1 MLFLIRLKIVL
12 ELKNNLRILNLYQE
26 YIVKKTKNKKVPA
39 AISESFKG
47 NSFHPAILESIAE
60 GIVVI
65 GLDRKII
72 FVNKMA
78 RDLIGIKDDVPEGK
92 QCSDIIRTDLC
103 KNNCPVES
111 SGTPESCASY
121 FMNINL
127 YKSDNESI
135 PLCLNVAPLYDGN
148 GGIAGF
154 IENFRPMS
162 EAVKAIESLKQ
173 TNVVLTQEKDKV
185 DSIIESLA
193 DGVFTVDNQLRIT
206 SFNKGMEILTGFKEA
221 DVNGKQCG
229 DVLSADNCI
238 DNCPFA
244 HTLKIGYGIAN
255 VRERISKKEGDT
267 IPVFMST
274 AFLRDEKGEIE
285 FIATVKDASEIERLR
300 RDVNERYQLSN
311 IIGKSS
317 QMQQIF
323 ELIEVLGDADCSILI
338 EGESGTGK
346 ELASRAIHHESYRRS
361 KPFVKVN
368 CSAIVEGLFES
379 ELFGHV
385 KGAFSGAIKDKPG
398 KFEIADKG
406 TIFLDEIAD
415 MPISLQP
422 KLLRVLQDMEFERV
436 GDNRTR
442 KVDVRVIAATNKRLI
457 DEVEAGRFRK
467 DLYYRLCVVPLIMPS
482 LRDRKEDI
490 PLLVNHFLEK
500 CYMKNPNRPR
510 ITEVTPSALAA
521 ILDYDWPG
529 NIRELENAI
538 EHAYIR
544 TRREVIDNDA
554 LPLSVTDSANI
565 KGLSLDVNSSPV
577 TVEVIQ
583 RHYIDEL
590 MKKYNGNKTMVAK
603 DLGIS
608 RTTLW
613 RRLRETASEN

>member
-1 MLFLIRLKIVL
+1 MNKQ
-12 ELKNNLRILNLYQE
+12 KNI
-26 YIVKKTKNKKVPA
+26 KDSSG
-39 AISESFKG
+39 ISKGFKG

-78 RDLIGIKDDVPEGK
+78 RELIGIEDDKLEGK
-92 QCSDIIRTDLC
+92 QCSDVIRTDLC
-103 KNNCPVES
+103 NNCPVES
-111 SGTPESCASY
+111 SESNDSCASY
-121 FMNINL
+121 LMNIQL
-127 YKSDNESI
+127 YRDDNESI
-135 PLCLNVAPLYDGN
+135 PLCLNVAPLYNEKGEV
-148 GGIAGF
+148 AGF

-173 TNVVLTQEKDKV
+173 TNVVLAQEKDKV

-193 DGVFTVDNQLRIT
+193 DGVFTVDKQLRIK
-206 SFNKGMEILTGFKEA
+206 SFNKGMEILTGLKESE
-221 DVNGKQCG
+221 VTGLKCEE
-229 DVLSADNCI
+229 VLNADNCSG
-238 DNCPFA
+238 NCPFA
-244 HTLKIGYGIAN
+244 HTLKMGYGIAN
-255 VRERISKKEGDT
+255 VKERISRRDGET
-267 IPVFMST
+267 VPVFMST
-274 AFLRDEKGEIE
+274 AFLKDGSGEDQL
-285 FIATVKDASEIERLR
+285 IATVKDTSEIERLR
-300 RDVNERYQLSN
+300 KDVNERYQLSN

-323 ELIEVLGDADCSILI
+323 ELIEVLGDADCAILV

-361 KPFVKVN
+361 KPFMKVN

-385 KGAFSGAIKDKPG
+385 KGAFSGAIKEKAG

-406 TIFLDEIAD
+406 TVFLDEIAD

-442 KVDVRVIAATNKRLI
+442 KVDVRIIAATNKCLI
-457 DEVEAGRFRK
+457 NEVEAGRFRK

-482 LRDRKEDI
+482 LRERKEDI
-490 PLLVNHFLEK
+490 LLLVRHFLEK

-521 ILDYDWPG
+521 LLDYDWPG

-544 TRREVIDNDA
+544 TRKDTINRDS
-554 LPLSVTDSANI
+554 LPVSVTGCAAI
-565 KGLSLDVNSSPV
+565 KSPSNEFNNSPV
-577 TVEVIQ
+577 TIDVMQ

-590 MKKYNGNKTMVAK
+590 MKKYNGNKSMVAK

-613 RRLRETASEN
+613 RRLRETASEY

>member
-1 MLFLIRLKIVL
+1 MKRHKNQKGSTRISKSLKGR
-12 ELKNNLRILNLYQE
+12 N
-26 YIVKKTKNKKVPA
+26 
-39 AISESFKG
+39 
-47 NSFHPAILESIAE
+47 FHPAILESIAE

-78 RDLIGIKDDVPEGK
+78 RDLIGIRNEAPEGK
-92 QCSDIIRTDLC
+92 PCSEVIRTDLC
-103 KNNCPVES
+103 DTCPVES
-111 SGTPESCASY
+111 YEGNESCASY
-121 FMNINL
+121 LMNIHL
-127 YKSDNESI
+127 YRNDTESI
-135 PLCLNVAPLYDGN
+135 PLCLNVAPLHDEKGEV
-148 GGIAGF
+148 AGF

-173 TNVVLTQEKDKV
+173 TNVVLAQEKDKV

-193 DGVFTVDNQLRIT
+193 DGVFTVDKQLRIK
-206 SFNKGMEILTGFKEA
+206 SFNKGMEILTGLKES
-221 DVNGKQCG
+221 DVTGLTCKE
-229 DVLSADNCI
+229 VLSADNCEG
-238 DNCPFA
+238 NCPFA
-244 HTLKIGYGIAN
+244 HTLRMGYGIAN
-255 VRERISKKEGDT
+255 VKERISSQGGDT
-267 IPVFMST
+267 VPVFMST
-274 AFLRDEKGEIE
+274 AFLKNESGENDL
-285 FIATVKDASEIERLR
+285 IATVKDLSEIERLR
-300 RDVNERYQLSN
+300 RDMNERYQLSN

-323 ELIEVLGDADCSILI
+323 ELIEVLGDADCAILV

-346 ELASRAIHHESYRRS
+346 ELASRAIHHESHRRS
-361 KPFVKVN
+361 KPFIKVN

-385 KGAFSGAIKDKPG
+385 KGAFSGAIKNKAG
-398 KFEIADKG
+398 KFEIAHQG

-422 KLLRVLQDMEFERV
+422 KLLRVLQDKEFERV
-436 GDNRTR
+436 GDNKTR
-442 KVDVRVIAATNKRLI
+442 KVDVRIIAATNKRLI
-457 DEVEAGRFRK
+457 EEVEAGRFRK
-467 DLYYRLCVVPLIMPS
+467 DLYYRLCVVPLVMPA

-500 CYMKNPNRPR
+500 CHINNPNRPKV
-510 ITEVTPSALAA
+510 TDVTPSALTA

-544 TRREVIDNDA
+544 TRSDMIDRDS
-554 LPLSVTDSANI
+554 LPESITGSTGIKSHSIEFDDTTVTINM
-565 KGLSLDVNSSPV
+565 
-577 TVEVIQ
+577 IQ

-590 MKKYNGNKTMVAK
+590 MKKYNGNKSLVAK

-613 RRLRETASEN
+613 RRLKEAASKH